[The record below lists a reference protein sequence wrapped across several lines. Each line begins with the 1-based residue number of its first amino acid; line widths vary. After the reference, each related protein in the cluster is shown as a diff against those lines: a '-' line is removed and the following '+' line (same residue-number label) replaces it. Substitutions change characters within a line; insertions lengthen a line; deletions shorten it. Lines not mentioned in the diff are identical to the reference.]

1 MPTERTIH
9 VVDDDAAVRH
19 SLEQLLESMG
29 FATVSYTTPGNF
41 LLAAPHLLGGCV
53 LLDVKMPGISGLE
66 VQARLRTIGFV
77 QPIIVI
83 TGQGDIQTAVLAMK
97 AGAFD
102 FLEKPYEDEVLL
114 AAIEAALAASPDDHI
129 HQAVELGP
137 TDRQAKSARAGSAGR
152 PGCGS
157 VEQGHRLRSWTE
169 RPDRRGASSANDGAT
184 RDAPARGSDPACGVG
199 DACAAAQA
207 ALRRLTAPA
216 QAAAG
221 RAHSFLVMSSCGK
234 RSSHSSTA
242 RSTIPTD
249 RGPKSLITPCRLR

>member
-1 MPTERTIH
+1 MWSTTMRRCVSRSSDSWDRWDSPPFPMRLRTPFCTRRR
-9 VVDDDAAVRH
+9 VL
-19 SLEQLLESMG
+19 S
-29 FATVSYTTPGNF
+29 
-41 LLAAPHLLGGCV
+41 GGCV

-66 VQARLRTIGFV
+66 VQARLKAIGFV
-77 QPIIVI
+77 PPIIVI

-129 HQAVELGP
+129 HQAV
-137 TDRQAKSARAGSAGR
+137 DSARRIARLSPREREVLDGI
-152 PGCGS
+152 GCGS

-169 RPDRRGASSANDGAT
+169 RAHGRGAPGANDGAA
-184 RDAPARGSDPACGVG
+184 RDAPARGSDPARGVG
-199 DACAAAQA
+199 DACAAAPA

-216 QAAAG
+216 TAQAAAG
-221 RAHSFLVMSSCGK
+221 RAHSLLVMSSCGK
-234 RSSHSSTA
+234 RSPHSSAA

-249 RGPKSLITPCRLR
+249 RGPKSSITPCRLR

>member
-19 SLEQLLESMG
+19 SLERLLGSMG
-29 FATVSYTTPGNF
+29 LATVSYTTPGAF

-66 VQARLRTIGFV
+66 VQARLRPIGFV
-77 QPIIVI
+77 PPIIVI

-129 HQAVELGP
+129 HQAV
-137 TDRQAKSARAGSAGR
+137 DSARRIA
-152 PGCGS
+152 
-157 VEQGHRLRSWTE
+157 RLSPRE
-169 RPDRRGASSANDGAT
+169 REVLDGLVAGASNKVIAFDLGLSVRTVEVHRARMMERLGTRQLAEAIRLAVLATLAPPPRPPSAD
-184 RDAPARGSDPACGVG
+184 
-199 DACAAAQA
+199 
-207 ALRRLTAPA
+207 
-216 QAAAG
+216 
-221 RAHSFLVMSSCGK
+221 
-234 RSSHSSTA
+234 
-242 RSTIPTD
+242 
-249 RGPKSLITPCRLR
+249 

>member
-19 SLEQLLESMG
+19 SLEQLLGSMG
-29 FATVSYTTPGNF
+29 FATVSYTTPGAF

-77 QPIIVI
+77 PPIIVI

-129 HQAVELGP
+129 HQAV
-137 TDRQAKSARAGSAGR
+137 DSAQRIA
-152 PGCGS
+152 
-157 VEQGHRLRSWTE
+157 RLSPRE
-169 RPDRRGASSANDGAT
+169 REVLDALVAGASNKVIAFDLGLSVRTVEVHRARMMERLGTRQLAEAIRLAVLATLAPPPRPPSAD
-184 RDAPARGSDPACGVG
+184 
-199 DACAAAQA
+199 
-207 ALRRLTAPA
+207 
-216 QAAAG
+216 
-221 RAHSFLVMSSCGK
+221 
-234 RSSHSSTA
+234 
-242 RSTIPTD
+242 
-249 RGPKSLITPCRLR
+249 